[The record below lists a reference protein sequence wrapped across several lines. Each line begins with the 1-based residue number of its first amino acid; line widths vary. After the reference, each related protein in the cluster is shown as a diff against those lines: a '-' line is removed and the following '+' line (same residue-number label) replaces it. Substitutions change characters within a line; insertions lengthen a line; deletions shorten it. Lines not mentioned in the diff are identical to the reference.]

1 MGGSGPP
8 DPGSNPGGAMV
19 DLMKK
24 ELLAITLILV
34 LSFILKS
41 QFAFLKIPM
50 WWDSCEYAL
59 NAKFFAGEKILF
71 LAIRPP
77 LLSLIMAPVS
87 WSENLMKLVNVILSV
102 LSVFMVYVMFK
113 KFDRTIALLS
123 SLVISTNMVFNYAT
137 VASAHLSSVIDPDT
151 GIILFTLLSLY
162 SFMSAKN
169 KKLVFASGLINGI
182 SFLFK
187 YPLIIVSFV
196 GFLWLLY
203 FRKKK
208 RREYIITWIFGFFV
222 ALLPW
227 LIYNLIEFGNP
238 FFSIISGAATFI
250 TDKVFSQ
257 AWYYYF
263 QNAFY
268 FMNPILIPFFFIGL
282 LNRKS
287 LKDKNRLLLISFLIV
302 FFTIFQLQ
310 STKDVRYLLPIL
322 PMCLFISIEG
332 VKKVFREKIPIM
344 ILILFIISTNAFS
357 LYKLSTTLVEE
368 NKEHPVGDYYAGLY
382 LRNVDTSAVI
392 YTTNWPT
399 IAYYS
404 GHHVKAILP
413 ISSTNDFL
421 KNLPY
426 VDYVVFGNPGHKHPF
441 LSNDFLDS
449 LDQLEFIGKFGDEK
463 WFRDVYIYKVK
474 ERYRIKDMER
484 LKPLWNPLIK

>member
-50 WWDSCEYAL
+50 WWDSCEFAL

-102 LSVFMVYVMFK
+102 LSVFMVYVIFR

-123 SLVISTNMVFNYAT
+123 SLIISTNMVFNYAT

-162 SFMSAKN
+162 SFMNAKN

-203 FRKKK
+203 FRKEK
-208 RREYIITWIFGFFV
+208 RIETLFLWTSGFLV
-222 ALLPW
+222 SIAPW
-227 LIYNLIEFGNP
+227 LAYNFILFGNP
-238 FFSIISGAATFI
+238 LFSIISKALVFI
-250 TDKVFSQ
+250 HDKRFFSQ
-257 AWYYYF
+257 SWFYYF
-263 QNAFY
+263 ENAFY
-268 FMNPILIPFFFIGL
+268 FANPITIIFFFIGIV
-282 LNRKS
+282 NKNNIR
-287 LKDKNRLLLISFLIV
+287 DKNRLLLLSFLFV
-302 FFTIFQLQ
+302 FFLTFQIQ
-310 STKDVRYLLPIL
+310 MIKDVRYIIPIL
-322 PMCLFISIEG
+322 PVFVFFSIEG
-332 VKKVFREKIPIM
+332 IKKISKKNKFP
-344 ILILFIISTNAFS
+344 LFTIVLLVATLNIISLNS
-357 LYKLSTTLVEE
+357 LNCKLVKE
-368 NKEHPVGDYYAGLY
+368 NIEHPVGDYYAGLY
-382 LRNVDTSAVI
+382 LRNADPSAVI

-404 GHHVKAILP
+404 GHHVKMILDKD
-413 ISSTNDFL
+413 SFL

-441 LSNDFLDS
+441 LSKEFLDS

-474 ERYRIKDMER
+474 ERYRIKDIER